1 MLEAL
6 HFMSIKERIE
16 YNVRIFIHKVVI
28 GECPS
33 YLKNKIELV
42 GMDGRVQT
50 RQKGSIQIE
59 KCKTREK
66 QKMLHDGFIMY
77 NDLPNEIKKIGRLQ
91 SFKRVLVP
99 YIKSRKGQ
107 CNGSTSG

>member
-6 HFMSIKERIE
+6 HFMSIKEKIA
-16 YNVRIFIHKVVI
+16 YNVYIFIHKMVI

-50 RQKGSIQIE
+50 RQKDNIRIG
-59 KCKTREK
+59 KCKTREE
-66 QKMLHDGFIMY
+66 QETLLYDGFITY
-77 NDLPNEIKKIGRLQ
+77 NDLPNEIKKEERLQ
-91 SFKRVLVP
+91 SFKSALVP
-99 YIKSRKGQ
+99 YIKS
-107 CNGSTSG
+107 